1 MRRRGFGTAARH
13 LLGGRWRVTA
23 CRAAAIAV
31 GVGVAASAN
40 TAAAQGVNTPVPA
53 ATSPQLLVRPDSGPV
68 TVGDPVTLRIRLRL
82 PAGEQLAGA
91 TPDFR
96 EPLPDGV
103 RLLRVDSLRREA
115 DGDESGALVV
125 AFFRPGTLRLPPIA
139 IAYRA
144 ARGVPADTA
153 VTAVTGPVTVTV
165 TPVVPAGSGT
175 LRDIRN
181 IDTAPIS
188 LRSAATVVV
197 AGLAVMLAVV
207 VGSRLQ
213 RRRQMERLSA
223 SRLALANAPAG
234 PYAVAIARLAVIA
247 DDWAARRDIES
258 HYAETADVLR
268 RYLADA
274 HGVPALER
282 TTPELLGTLPD
293 RLTVP
298 HARDEAGHLLGAADL
313 VKFALYAP
321 SAPAPAA
328 VLATARSILTGWD
341 AVGAPANGNASGSP
355 EGEAGR

>member
-1 MRRRGFGTAARH
+1 MQLPPRH
-13 LLGGRWRVTA
+13 LPHL
-23 CRAAAIAV
+23 
-31 GVGVAASAN
+31 
-40 TAAAQGVNTPVPA
+40 
-53 ATSPQLLVRPDSGPV
+53 PQVLVRPVSGGV

-82 PAGEQLAGA
+82 PTGEQLAGA

-96 EPLPDGV
+96 EPLPAGV
-103 RLLRVDSLRREA
+103 RLLRVDSLRSQA
-115 DGDESGALVV
+115 DGDVSGALVV

-144 ARGVPADTA
+144 SRGAPADTA
-153 VTAVTGPVTVTV
+153 VTGPLAVTV

-188 LRSAATVVV
+188 LRSAATVVA
-197 AGLAVMLAVV
+197 AGLAVILAVLV
-207 VGSRLQ
+207 ASRLR
-213 RRRQMERLSA
+213 RRRQIERDSA
-223 SRLALANAPAG
+223 SQLAHANAPAG
-234 PYAVAIARLAVIA
+234 PYAAALARLAVIA
-247 DDWAARRDIES
+247 EDWATRPDVES

-282 TTPELLGTLPD
+282 TTPELLGALPS
-293 RLTVP
+293 RISVP
-298 HARDEAGHLLGAADL
+298 AARDEARELLGAADL

-328 VLATARSILTGWD
+328 VLVAARSILTGWD
-341 AVGAPANGNASGSP
+341 AAGAPPGGAQSGNGEPFVIGNATGSADRD
-355 EGEAGR
+355 AGR